1 MAEAVVLLIRGLFIL
16 SFLSM
21 GVGLISPV
29 LVLWFLDRFNRL
41 KVLKIY
47 GTMTVFFFLFY
58 KILGHFLLEE

>member
-1 MAEAVVLLIRGLFIL
+1 MAEAIVLLIRGLFIL

-47 GTMTVFFFLFY
+47 GTLTLIFFLLY
-58 KILGHFLLEE
+58 KGLGHFLL